1 MYCYLMSRLLSRL
14 LSRPVSLAAIMTI
27 LATSTLLSRSAA
39 ALPPPEDTPE
49 EILRNHQIFEARS
62 PVDGQPLSIAE
73 YQRLQAELRALE
85 EDPLL
90 SSNVRQTIFLLRIL
104 KAVRVLTPF

>member
-1 MYCYLMSRLLSRL
+1 MSRYLMF
-14 LSRPVSLAAIMTI
+14 RPRFYPVCFTAIGIALAA
-27 LATSTLLSRSAA
+27 STLLARSAA

-49 EILRNHQIFEARS
+49 EILRNQQIFDARS
-62 PVDGQPLSIAE
+62 PVDGQPLSITE

-85 EDPLL
+85 DDPLL

-104 KAVRVLTPF
+104 KAVRVLTPL